1 MRPRYAAPGTPDL
14 ARGLR
19 GTDQH
24 ARATSHEYTALGR
37 GDLLR
42 EGVRMFQ
49 RLNRLTAPVTAIAFV
64 ALTIVSAA
72 TAGSTPDSNASG
84 AHVIAFYEAHR
95 HDQQVSNI
103 LFVFAAL
110 FLLFFAGSL
119 HGYLRRTPAAAT
131 ASALMLVGAA
141 LLAVGLT
148 VLAGLGYALADV
160 PSHLSP
166 AAAQALNVLSN
177 DVFYTLLVGGCVFGI
192 ASAVAILRGA
202 GLPNWLGWIAVLIG
216 IAMATPAF
224 WISAI
229 ALFVWVLIVA
239 GLIYF
244 RTTGASDDPS
254 QPVILVEETVIQ
266 VRQ

>member
-1 MRPRYAAPGTPDL
+1 M
-14 ARGLR
+14 
-19 GTDQH
+19 
-24 ARATSHEYTALGR
+24 SE
-37 GDLLR
+37 
-42 EGVRMFQ
+42 
-49 RLNRLTAPVTAIAFV
+49 RLSRLTAPVTGVAFV
-64 ALTIVSAA
+64 ALTVLSAA
-72 TAGSTPDSNASG
+72 AGGSTPNSNASG
-84 AHVIAFYEAHR
+84 AHVVAFYEAHR
-95 HDQQVSNI
+95 HAQQVSNI
-103 LFVFAAL
+103 LFLFAAL

-160 PSHLSP
+160 PSYLSP

-202 GLPNWLGWIAVLIG
+202 ALPNWLGWLAVVIG

-224 WISAI
+224 WISAVV
-229 ALFVWVLIVA
+229 LFVWVLIVS
-239 GLIYF
+239 GLIYV
-244 RTTGASDDPS
+244 RTGRATAGPAA
-254 QPVILVEETVIQ
+254 TAT
-266 VRQ
+266 